1 MRLSIGAVNQART
14 KKVTPTPK
22 KRAGR
27 PVATHD
33 ANHLEQNGA
42 QTEAETEAQTA
53 LEAALM
59 DGFLQA
65 SQQSPNLQGQS
76 GNAEGVLLE
85 TLSAALLAAGRPV
98 KPKELTNLL
107 GVPVEAVFRLL
118 ETLRR
123 RFQDAN
129 LGFDLEAVAGG
140 YRLIVAPAVVPRL
153 EPMLAPPPLPGLSAA
168 ALETLAIVAWKQP
181 VTRGEI
187 ELMRGASAGS
197 TLETLQEREL
207 IKVVGRKEVVG
218 KPMLFGTTERFLL
231 EFGLSSLTDLP
242 PVDEDDLGGFLRG

>member
-1 MRLSIGAVNQART
+1 VNQART
-14 KKVTPTPK
+14 KKITPTPK
-22 KRAGR
+22 KRAGQR
-27 PVATHD
+27 AATHD
-33 ANHLEQNGA
+33 ANHSERTEAQTGVQTEAQMEA
-42 QTEAETEAQTA
+42 QTEAQAA

-59 DGFLQA
+59 DGFLEASQHPQA
-65 SQQSPNLQGQS
+65 S
-76 GNAEGVLLE
+76 NAEGVLLE

-123 RFQDAN
+123 RFQEAN

-140 YRLIVAPAVVPRL
+140 YRLIVASAVVPRL

-168 ALETLAIVAWKQP
+168 ALETLAIIAWKQP